1 MKGDRDCGGGQQSS
15 IRGFSSPG
23 RKVNRMPNAGF
34 GGADPIGP
42 SLYLWQ
48 WIEHSLLGY
57 AGSGSA
63 HPASEAR
70 DRLRGNP
77 DPVPWSVAFLVS
89 KVISKEAASN
99 MTNKAAAQ
107 QIIANAD
114 EAITEFIDSDDICPR
129 WPYPGPSPWL
139 SIIASVL
146 TFVANNLQEGNLRTG
161 ILQVAGQV
169 LDRAQALGMG
179 TAAAEL
185 IAGRESAA

>member
-1 MKGDRDCGGGQQSS
+1 MHNG
-15 IRGFSSPG
+15 
-23 RKVNRMPNAGF
+23 GF
-34 GGADPIGP
+34 GGAEPIGP

-48 WIEHSLLGY
+48 WIEHALLGY
-57 AGSGSA
+57 VGSGST
-63 HPASEAR
+63 HPTSEAR

-89 KVISKEAASN
+89 KVSSKEAAAN

-107 QIIANAD
+107 QIIADAD

-146 TFVANNLQEGNLRTG
+146 TFVANTMQVGSLRIG

-169 LDRAQALGMG
+169 LDRAQALGTG
-179 TAAAEL
+179 TATA
-185 IAGRESAA
+185 IAGRSSAA